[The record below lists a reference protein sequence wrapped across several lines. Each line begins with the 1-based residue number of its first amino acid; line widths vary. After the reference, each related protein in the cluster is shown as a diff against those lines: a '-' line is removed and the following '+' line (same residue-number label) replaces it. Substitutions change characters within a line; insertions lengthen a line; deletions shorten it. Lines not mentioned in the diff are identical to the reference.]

1 MKKRLLIPILLLCTA
16 LLSAQAVRETT
27 PSIPTR
33 SATDANG
40 RTVVLDGPVTDLLI
54 AAKAAIMPA
63 NALFLFPEVDDMHLS
78 LAKTDQGLG
87 DFFSLIKPEI
97 DQQAR
102 LSQTAS
108 VEEIAA
114 RGADL
119 VLLKATHYES
129 TAKKLDQLGV
139 KNFTMSLETWPEWQ
153 AEIVQLG
160 ALLGNPERAEEIL
173 SLYQTRIDLIAGR
186 SAQVSATDQKRVL
199 LLQADRTDNTTS
211 YKIAPDGWMQTWM
224 VEASGAIPVWKGAN
238 KAAAGWSTVSFEQI
252 AAWDPDL
259 VVLISYSS
267 PSASYLDGVYSSPLW
282 ADLRVVKESAVVAS
296 PHDLMNY
303 IQPVASWVLGL
314 EWLAKTTYPEL
325 YADIDMRGEVERF
338 YREFYSISDPT
349 VITTLTDAYSRS
361 VADNRR

>member
-16 LLSAQAVRETT
+16 LLSAQAVREAT
-27 PSIPTR
+27 PSISTR

-40 RTVVLDGPVTDLLI
+40 RTVVLEAPVTDLLI
-54 AAKAAIMPA
+54 AAKAAVMPA
-63 NALFLFPEVDDMHLS
+63 NALVLFPEVDDMHLS

-153 AEIVQLG
+153 AESVSCSC
-160 ALLGNPERAEEIL
+160 R
-173 SLYQTRIDLIAGR
+173 QTARTTPPATR
-186 SAQVSATDQKRVL
+186 SPPAVGCR
-199 LLQADRTDNTTS
+199 
-211 YKIAPDGWMQTWM
+211 P
-224 VEASGAIPVWKGAN
+224 
-238 KAAAGWSTVSFEQI
+238 GWS
-252 AAWDPDL
+252 
-259 VVLISYSS
+259 
-267 PSASYLDGVYSSPLW
+267 
-282 ADLRVVKESAVVAS
+282 R
-296 PHDLMNY
+296 
-303 IQPVASWVLGL
+303 PVA
-314 EWLAKTTYPEL
+314 PC
-325 YADIDMRGEVERF
+325 
-338 YREFYSISDPT
+338 
-349 VITTLTDAYSRS
+349 RS
-361 VADNRR
+361 GRAPIRRPRDGRR